1 MPSKF
6 GSVSKAYMVPDD
18 QLSQGQMED
27 TRIPNPLA
35 MNLYVLGLDQDS
47 KLTKLNP
54 AIKSNLKNYLGFYRM
69 LTDAVNILDAFV
81 VNIGV
86 EFEITVGTN
95 FNSNEVLLK
104 CINKLQEYFIID
116 KWQINQPIV
125 MSEIMNILGR
135 VNGVNSIIDVTFI
148 NKFDTANNYSGNV
161 YDLTAAS
168 RQGVIYPPLDPSIFE
183 VKFPNKDIKGRV
195 VNF

>member
-1 MPSKF
+1 MPAKF
-6 GSVSKAYMVPDD
+6 GSISKAYIVPDD

-35 MNLYVLGLDQDS
+35 MNLYTLGFDGNR
-47 KLTKLNP
+47 KLTVLNE
-54 AIKSNLKNYLGFYRM
+54 AIKTNLKNYLGFYRI
-69 LTDAVNILDAFV
+69 LTDAVNILDAFI

-95 FNSNEVLLK
+95 FNSNEVLLN
-104 CINKLQEYFIID
+104 CIAKLKEYFEID

-125 MSEIMNILGR
+125 MSEIFNILGR
-135 VNGVNSIIDVTFI
+135 VSGVNSIVDVEFT
-148 NKFDTANNYSGNV
+148 NLFDTSKGYSGNV
-161 YDLTAAS
+161 YDMTQAV
-168 RQGVIYPPLDPSIFE
+168 RQGVIYPPLDPAIFE
-183 VKFPNKDIKGRV
+183 VKFPNQDIKGKV